1 MISKNNK
8 KFIEKNF
15 MYFMYFI
22 YFYLI
27 VKIILRYTI
36 KKTFLYE
43 LYFKF
48 IHIHIQIPLYELKR
62 DFYRK

>member
-15 MYFMYFI
+15 MYFMYFT

-27 VKIILRYTI
+27 VKIILRYII

-62 DFYRK
+62 NFYRK